1 MDLGTS
7 MKKFFVIIIVSLL
20 FCNASNAENIFDC
33 EIKTKDSFGNP
44 VSAKLIIRADDDY
57 SAALKTGDGETGKFG
72 EKDFILSVGG
82 TRGDLIVTNQFNF
95 VPKGSYDLFVTQNA
109 KKNDNSF
116 FRALFSESSYNGL
129 VHSLTITPWE
139 ENMPISFYLSDQPQS
154 IIQGTCQ

>member
-1 MDLGTS
+1 
-7 MKKFFVIIIVSLL
+7 MKKIFLVLL
-20 FCNASNAENIFDC
+20 FGFLFSGNAYAENIFDC
-33 EIKTKDSFGNP
+33 EIKTKDSYGNP

-95 VPKGSYDLFVTQNA
+95 VPKGSYDMYVTQNA
-109 KKNDNSF
+109 VKNDNSF
-116 FRALFSESSYNGL
+116 FRALFSESGHSGL

-154 IIQGTCQ
+154 IIQGNCK

>member
-1 MDLGTS
+1 
-7 MKKFFVIIIVSLL
+7 MKKLFSTIFILGLL
-20 FCNASNAENIFDC
+20 LSGNTYAENIFDC

-57 SAALKTGDGETGKFG
+57 SAILKTGDGETGKFG

-95 VPKGSYDLFVTQNA
+95 VPKGSYDLYVTQNA
-109 KKNDNSF
+109 VRNDNSF
-116 FRALFSESSYNGL
+116 FRALFSESGHNGL

-139 ENMPISFYLSDQPQS
+139 ENMPISFYLSDKPQS
-154 IIQGTCQ
+154 IIQGNCK